1 MLSRSQSCG
10 LGVTNRR
17 YSFTSSG
24 SRYGAGSRVQGGT
37 LGQPALRIVIE
48 IVVEVRS
55 TQVCMGKC
63 VLVHPANFISLIEY
77 IKGGGVQVRVLGLRN
92 AFVSTK
98 SHCVK
103 WWIDIFLLT
112 QVSNLFCK
120 ELDSNVFHLY
130 RPCGLCWNCPT
141 MLTSGKA
148 LKDNM

>member
-17 YSFTSSG
+17 YSFTSTG

-103 WWIDIFLLT
+103 W
-112 QVSNLFCK
+112 
-120 ELDSNVFHLY
+120 
-130 RPCGLCWNCPT
+130 
-141 MLTSGKA
+141 
-148 LKDNM
+148 